1 MAIILKLTLTEKIF
15 HLLFEGTTWNVRGE
29 RCICNYA
36 RHLENFLDLSTREL
50 MFYMQQRALTC
61 HGNHADLAVRV
72 LVSIEQNLLL
82 QETAE
87 TLLFTLQREYSDIFK
102 CCSLTED
109 PLEMEDWNDKVLKW
123 PKVHTFYCADLR
135 LCFKERG
142 QYKDR
147 KVFSFYTE
155 RSMWRP

>member
-1 MAIILKLTLTEKIF
+1 
-15 HLLFEGTTWNVRGE
+15 
-29 RCICNYA
+29 
-36 RHLENFLDLSTREL
+36 

-87 TLLFTLQREYSDIFK
+87 TFLFTLQREYSDIFM

-109 PLEMEDWNDKVLKW
+109 PLEM
-123 PKVHTFYCADLR
+123 
-135 LCFKERG
+135 
-142 QYKDR
+142 
-147 KVFSFYTE
+147 
-155 RSMWRP
+155 